1 MNILFCINTMTKGG
15 AERVIANLSN
25 YMSKDN
31 NVYIVTL
38 NNTDVMYKI
47 DKKVIIEHLDEE
59 KMDIYNKKS
68 IFNKINRQIYRLKKY
83 KNIVKKY
90 NINIIVAFLPVPS
103 FISLVIGRI
112 ANKKVIISV
121 RNDPQVEYKS
131 MLYKFLMKRLY
142 KKADKIVFQ
151 TNDAMN
157 YFSED
162 IRKKGIIIPNPLN
175 PIFLNSY
182 YEGKRKKTIVS
193 VGRLEEQKNQL
204 MLIRAFSKISKEFN
218 EYNLKI
224 YGEGTLRSKLQ
235 NEIDRLELNEKV
247 KLCGISNNI
256 KEDIKDASLF
266 IITSNYEGMPNALM
280 EAMALGLPVISTDC
294 PCGGP
299 KFLIE
304 NKKNGILIPV
314 GDEKVLIESIR
325 MILNNNKFAIQ
336 IGKNA
341 LEIGE
346 KLSPNIINQKWNDL
360 IREVYINDKEKDK
373 ENC

>member
-121 RNDPQVEYKS
+121 RNDPQV
-131 MLYKFLMKRLY
+131 
-142 KKADKIVFQ
+142 
-151 TNDAMN
+151 
-157 YFSED
+157 
-162 IRKKGIIIPNPLN
+162 
-175 PIFLNSY
+175 
-182 YEGKRKKTIVS
+182 
-193 VGRLEEQKNQL
+193 
-204 MLIRAFSKISKEFN
+204 
-218 EYNLKI
+218 
-224 YGEGTLRSKLQ
+224 
-235 NEIDRLELNEKV
+235 
-247 KLCGISNNI
+247 
-256 KEDIKDASLF
+256 
-266 IITSNYEGMPNALM
+266 
-280 EAMALGLPVISTDC
+280 
-294 PCGGP
+294 
-299 KFLIE
+299 
-304 NKKNGILIPV
+304 
-314 GDEKVLIESIR
+314 
-325 MILNNNKFAIQ
+325 
-336 IGKNA
+336 
-341 LEIGE
+341 
-346 KLSPNIINQKWNDL
+346 
-360 IREVYINDKEKDK
+360 
-373 ENC
+373 

>member
-1 MNILFCINTMTKGG
+1 
-15 AERVIANLSN
+15 
-25 YMSKDN
+25 
-31 NVYIVTL
+31 
-38 NNTDVMYKI
+38 
-47 DKKVIIEHLDEE
+47 
-59 KMDIYNKKS
+59 
-68 IFNKINRQIYRLKKY
+68 
-83 KNIVKKY
+83 
-90 NINIIVAFLPVPS
+90 
-103 FISLVIGRI
+103 
-112 ANKKVIISV
+112 
-121 RNDPQVEYKS
+121 
-131 MLYKFLMKRLY
+131 MKRLY